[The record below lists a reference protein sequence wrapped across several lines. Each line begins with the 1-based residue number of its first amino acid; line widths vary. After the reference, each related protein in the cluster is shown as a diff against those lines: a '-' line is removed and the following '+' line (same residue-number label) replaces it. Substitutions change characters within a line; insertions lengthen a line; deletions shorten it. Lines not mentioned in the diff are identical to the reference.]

1 MHVLNIPYN
10 DDLLLATGKTPADFE
25 PEMQLALKLFELGRL
40 SLGKA
45 AEFCGLSKTRF
56 MDRLGELK
64 IPVINLAKDQIADE
78 VILGQRKRQLDYRP

>member
-10 DDLLLATGKTPADFE
+10 DDLLLATGKTPAELE
-25 PEMQLALKLFELGRL
+25 PEMQFLLAVKLFELGRL

-64 IPVINLAKDQIADE
+64 IPVINLAEDQIADE
-78 VILGQRKRQLDYRP
+78 LRDD

>member
-10 DDLLLATGKTPADFE
+10 DDLLVSTGKTPAELEEELRFL
-25 PEMQLALKLFELGRL
+25 LATKLFELGRL

-45 AEFCGLSKTRF
+45 AEFSGLSKIHF

-64 IPVINLAKDQIADE
+64 IPVINLSEDQIEDE
-78 VILGQRKRQLDYRP
+78 LRDS